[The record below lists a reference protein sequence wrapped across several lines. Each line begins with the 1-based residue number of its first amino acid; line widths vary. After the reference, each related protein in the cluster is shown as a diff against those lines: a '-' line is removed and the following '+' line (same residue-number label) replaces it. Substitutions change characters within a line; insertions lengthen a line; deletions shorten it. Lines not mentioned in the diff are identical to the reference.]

1 MAVENGD
8 VIRVT
13 MRYNI
18 VGGQLMENIYYCQF
32 EAPAP
37 AQDGAALGVMTDW
50 MEAIHAGLNPLMD
63 SNITLG
69 QCDCDI
75 VHLEGVYDPDPELN
89 TSKVVVDRH
98 LGVISPAFSPSQVG
112 DQYANVVAAVGVAKT
127 RFPKIRGRKA
137 FGGLS
142 EFIVGEGVLTAGG
155 LSNLAAA
162 VAAWIGGLGLLSV
175 YHEGVLSHSRG
186 EFVRFSGTG
195 SATNNPGTSR
205 RRRIGRGT

>member
-18 VGGQLMENIYYCQF
+18 AGGQRMENVYYCRF
-32 EAPAP
+32 ESPVP
-37 AQDGAALGVMTDW
+37 AQDGAALGLMEDW
-50 MEAIHAGLNPLMD
+50 MESIHTGLNPLMD

-75 VHLEGVYDPDPELN
+75 VHLEGVYDPDPKIN
-89 TSKVVVDRH
+89 TSKIVVDRH
-98 LGVISPAFSPSQVG
+98 LGTITPAFSPSQSG

-127 RFPKIRGRKA
+127 TFPKVHGRKA

-142 EFIVGEGVLTAGG
+142 EFVVGEGVLTAGG
-155 LSNLAAA
+155 LSNLATA
-162 VAAWIGGLGLLSV
+162 VAAWIGGMGLLPF
-175 YHEGVLSHSRG
+175 YHEGVLSHSKG
-186 EFVRFSGTG
+186 EFVPFNGTG
-195 SATNNPGTSR
+195 SVTNNPGTNR